1 MVLNDNEMSIS
12 RNVGALVKHLGFMR
26 ATKEYRET
34 RDHVQDFLEQRGKI
48 GESAVNLGRN
58 LKDSLKQLVI
68 PNAMIFEQL
77 GILCT
82 APIDGHDIH
91 ALRETLASV
100 LEADGPVLVHVVTKK
115 GHGYAPAEADPETFH
130 GVPREGYELWFSLLD
145 GELREA
151 ERDPDVVGITAAMKG
166 GTGLTKLGEKFPDR
180 CIDAGIAEEN
190 AVGMAAGL
198 AFGGKK
204 PVVAIYSTFMQRAI
218 DQMILDNVLSCN
230 DVVFALDRAGLVGD
244 DGPTHHGVFDLV
256 YARMMPGM
264 RVFAPADEAE
274 LVHGLHTA
282 LALGGPFCLRYPRG
296 AAEGVPLPDSPEVLE
311 PGVARRLREG
321 EDVAILAL
329 GRMVG
334 HALAAADILAE
345 SGIEA
350 RVVDLRWAKPLD
362 RKAIKNAAKTKLV
375 VTVEEGVVTGGVGE
389 GVLEILS
396 EMGEAT
402 STLVMGIPDRF
413 VGQGKVDQLF
423 KEIELDAE
431 GIARRV
437 KQKLQS

>member
-1 MVLNDNEMSIS
+1 MLS
-12 RNVGALVKHLGFMR
+12 R
-26 ATKEYRET
+26 
-34 RDHVQDFLEQRGKI
+34 
-48 GESAVNLGRN
+48 
-58 LKDSLKQLVI
+58 
-68 PNAMIFEQL
+68 
-77 GILCT
+77 
-82 APIDGHDIH
+82 
-91 ALRETLASV
+91 
-100 LEADGPVLVHVVTKK
+100 
-115 GHGYAPAEADPETFH
+115 
-130 GVPREGYELWFSLLD
+130 
-145 GELREA
+145 
-151 ERDPDVVGITAAMKG
+151 
-166 GTGLTKLGEKFPDR
+166 
-180 CIDAGIAEEN
+180 
-190 AVGMAAGL
+190 
-198 AFGGKK
+198 
-204 PVVAIYSTFMQRAI
+204 
-218 DQMILDNVLSCN
+218 N

-329 GRMVG
+329 GRMAG

-389 GVLEILS
+389 GILEILS

-402 STLVMGIPDRF
+402 PTLVHGHSGPFCRT
-413 VGQGKVDQLF
+413 GQSGPALQGNRARCRRHRTPHQAKAPIASEKPPVMSEAFQFGANCALCRRCQGVESFGRQRWAVDC
-423 KEIELDAE
+423 D
-431 GIARRV
+431 GR
-437 KQKLQS
+437 

>member
-1 MVLNDNEMSIS
+1 M
-12 RNVGALVKHLGFMR
+12 
-26 ATKEYRET
+26 
-34 RDHVQDFLEQRGKI
+34 
-48 GESAVNLGRN
+48 
-58 LKDSLKQLVI
+58 
-68 PNAMIFEQL
+68 
-77 GILCT
+77 
-82 APIDGHDIH
+82 
-91 ALRETLASV
+91 
-100 LEADGPVLVHVVTKK
+100 
-115 GHGYAPAEADPETFH
+115 
-130 GVPREGYELWFSLLD
+130 
-145 GELREA
+145 
-151 ERDPDVVGITAAMKG
+151 
-166 GTGLTKLGEKFPDR
+166 
-180 CIDAGIAEEN
+180 
-190 AVGMAAGL
+190 
-198 AFGGKK
+198 
-204 PVVAIYSTFMQRAI
+204 
-218 DQMILDNVLSCN
+218 
-230 DVVFALDRAGLVGD
+230 
-244 DGPTHHGVFDLV
+244 
-256 YARMMPGM
+256 
-264 RVFAPADEAE
+264 
-274 LVHGLHTA
+274 
-282 LALGGPFCLRYPRG
+282 
-296 AAEGVPLPDSPEVLE
+296 
-311 PGVARRLREG
+311 
-321 EDVAILAL
+321 AILAL